1 MRITPP
7 PRSHPSLRTGR
18 RHVAVPRSN
27 VSTHVDDCNFCC
39 FLSKAVGTMR
49 KNVRRGKADEP
60 HQSKRETK
68 WASWKT
74 RSEEHTSELQSLMRI
89 SYAVF
94 CLKKK
99 NTEHTIHK
107 NKQDKTPNN

>member
-7 PRSHPSLRTGR
+7 PRSHPSLRTGL

-68 WASWKT
+68 WASWQKAARGRT
-74 RSEEHTSELQSLMRI
+74 SHRSEERRGGQESVSTCRSRW
-89 SYAVF
+89 
-94 CLKKK
+94 
-99 NTEHTIHK
+99 
-107 NKQDKTPNN
+107 

>member
-49 KNVRRGKADEP
+49 KNVRRGK
-60 HQSKRETK
+60 
-68 WASWKT
+68 
-74 RSEEHTSELQSLMRI
+74 RSEERRVGKECVSTCRSRWSPYH
-89 SYAVF
+89 Y
-94 CLKKK
+94 KKK
-99 NTEHTIHK
+99 TKSNIHCTHK
-107 NKQDKTPNN
+107 LYNKKIYK